1 MTLKSM
7 RDSKGFKKPLN
18 TAVTQTTKK
27 SQMLSNSFLDFNN
40 MSNINKSINK
50 DKKRE
55 TKLDINVCVD
65 LLPQV
70 NNNFS

>member
-27 SQMLSNSFLDFNN
+27 TQMLTNSFADFNN
-40 MSNINKSINK
+40 MSNLNRSTNK
-50 DKKRE
+50 DKKRD
-55 TKLDINVCVD
+55 TKLDNNICVD

-70 NNNFS
+70 NSNFS